1 MTVYEVRRVY
11 MAKTHRWSHTKRR
24 VEGLPSALAGQVEYD
39 AVTGDIAAE
48 GDDTSA
54 ERAVRR
60 YLKIARNLVAAA
72 AVGDFPSADY
82 YKV

>member
-1 MTVYEVRRVY
+1 MY
-11 MAKTHRWSHTKRR
+11 MAKTHRWSHTKRK
-24 VEGLPSALAGQVEYD
+24 VEGMPSALAGQVEYD
-39 AVTGDIAAE
+39 AVKGEVAAE

-60 YLKIARNLVAAA
+60 YLKIARKLVAAA